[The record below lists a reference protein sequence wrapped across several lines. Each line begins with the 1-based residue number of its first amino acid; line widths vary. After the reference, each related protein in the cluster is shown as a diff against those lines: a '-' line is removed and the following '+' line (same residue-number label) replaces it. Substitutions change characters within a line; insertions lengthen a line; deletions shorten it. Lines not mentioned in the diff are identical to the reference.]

1 MLLGE
6 HLSGSSPKIYTT
18 MFKKSQF
25 NLFSSFVL
33 FTTHQNITAT
43 TDKILDSNEQKA
55 NASDSPPA
63 RLIHIS
69 GSLIF
74 TLLHIFAKLKCVLIP
89 YKPNP
94 CSHLDF
100 LFDHLVLHIKQHH
113 LCPLFLRIHLNG
125 MHVKPISLE
134 EYLWS
139 CLYLC
144 LYCSSTA
151 VFTE

>member
-69 GSLIF
+69 GNLIF
-74 TLLHIFAKLKCVLIP
+74 TLLHIFAKLK
-89 YKPNP
+89 N
-94 CSHLDF
+94 
-100 LFDHLVLHIKQHH
+100 
-113 LCPLFLRIHLNG
+113 
-125 MHVKPISLE
+125 
-134 EYLWS
+134 
-139 CLYLC
+139 
-144 LYCSSTA
+144 
-151 VFTE
+151 VF